1 MRLHNTSQLSGFALK
16 STSKLKCPQQLQNIS
31 SFANVESNDSEY
43 VYLHEENNN
52 QTIAYQDSRDHV
64 RPKPI
69 PLSQNMKYRNTQQK
83 KLRQQFIFTDTQS
96 SNVYNTMNQ
105 RVTLQQEVPFASNI
119 QIVINTDHLK
129 TPVIKLPNIFTQRFN
144 VQNKTL
150 KQFQFL
156 VPRQNYFKYKFVV
169 ETNSIYNFGIKEF
182 PFQKKCSTAFNIEKE
197 DININIQLYNCQKS
211 SNDYGQAIIME
222 QLQGLKEKKESRIQN
237 QQNKKLIQEAQLNE
251 PKILEFQT
259 HKVRYRTI
267 TQQERYFKWNNH
279 DILTEQYNNAENA
292 NMTQEQLPTPIKLFD
307 EQATRTSKCNYCT
320 IAQKE
325 AE

>member
-52 QTIAYQDSRDHV
+52 QTIAYRDSRDHI

-83 KLRQQFIFTDTQS
+83 KLRQQFTFTDTQL
-96 SNVYNTMNQ
+96 SNVYNTINQ
-105 RVTLQQEVPFASNI
+105 HVIFQQEVPFVSNI

-144 VQNKTL
+144 VNNKTL
-150 KQFQFL
+150 KQLTFL
-156 VPRQNYFKYKFVV
+156 VPKQNYFKYKFIV
-169 ETNSIYNFGIKEF
+169 ETNAIYNFGIKEF
-182 PFQKKCSTAFNIEKE
+182 PFQKKCSTVFNIEKG
-197 DININIQLYNCQKS
+197 DINVNIEQNNYQKN
-211 SNDYGQAIIME
+211 SNDFGQAIIME
-222 QLQGLKEKKESRIQN
+222 QLKGLKEKKEQKLQN
-237 QQNKKLIQEAQLNE
+237 QTNKMLIQEAQLNE

-267 TQQERYFKWNNH
+267 TQQERYFKQNNH
-279 DILTEQYNNAENA
+279 DILTEQHNNAENA
-292 NMTQEQLPTPIKLFD
+292 IMTQEQLPTPIKLFD